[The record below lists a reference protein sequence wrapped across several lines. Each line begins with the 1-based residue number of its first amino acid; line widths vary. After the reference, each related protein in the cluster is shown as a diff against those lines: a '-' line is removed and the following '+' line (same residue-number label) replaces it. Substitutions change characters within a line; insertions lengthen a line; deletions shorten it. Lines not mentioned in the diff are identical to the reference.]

1 MSCPR
6 CAAELK
12 ATTTRGVRYRRC
24 PACRGSWF
32 PGDKLNVLKDK
43 SARGDYR
50 WIDIDLWKDRAKFRA
65 GKQEKLVCPK
75 SGQTMVTVRYGDS
88 SVRVDLCPICQGVW
102 LDAKEYAKLT
112 NYLEQRVNSETVAG
126 YVDELRDEFV
136 DIFTNPK
143 HAASEAGA
151 FLKVLHL
158 LELRFGVEH
167 KNIAEALRSA
177 GRAIPG
183 A

>member
-1 MSCPR
+1 MPCPR

-24 PACRGSWF
+24 PSCHGSWL
-32 PGDKLNVLKDK
+32 PGDRLNVLKDK
-43 SARGDYR
+43 ARGGDYR
-50 WIDIDLWKDRAKFRA
+50 WIDIDLWKDRDKFRA

-75 SGQTMVTVRYGDS
+75 DKQSMTTVRYGDS
-88 SVRVDLCPICQGVW
+88 NVHVDLCEKCAGVW
-102 LDAKEYAKLT
+102 LDAKEFTKIAK
-112 NYLEQRVNSETVAG
+112 YLERIVDSETAAG
-126 YVDELRDEFV
+126 YVGELRDEFV

-151 FLKVLHL
+151 FFKVLHL

-167 KNIAEALRSA
+167 KNIAETLRSA
-177 GRAIPG
+177 GRGIPG